1 MTNDKSPMTNDSL
14 FEQLKH
20 PNPHI
25 REQAMWELVDHR
37 DDTTIDQLMSILDQ
51 EDTTYRRAAVKAL
64 GAIGLDAVPPLVETL
79 KNSDNATVRS
89 SCAKALAQVAL
100 NYPEEPFPEEGLQG
114 LRTAIDDPNPV
125 VNIASIM
132 ALGEM
137 GTPAFD
143 LLAEALKTSDNIAVQ
158 VAVAN
163 ALVSTRDDRASA
175 ILEALVEDESAD
187 SYVRETAVS
196 ALSRIAMVRQNT
208 PPKS

>member
-1 MTNDKSPMTNDSL
+1 MTNDSL

-37 DDTTIDQLMSILDQ
+37 DDTTIDRLMSILDE

-64 GAIGLDAVPPLVETL
+64 GAIGFDAVPPLVETL
-79 KNSDNATVRS
+79 RNSDNATVRS

-100 NYPEEPFPEEGLQG
+100 NYPEEPFPAEGLQG

-125 VNIASIM
+125 VNIASTM

-137 GTPAFD
+137 GSPAFD
-143 LLAEALKTSDNIAVQ
+143 LLAEALKTTDNIAVQ

-175 ILEALVEDESAD
+175 ILEALAEDESAD
-187 SYVRETAVS
+187 SYVRETATS
-196 ALSRIAMVRQNT
+196 ALSRMALVRQNT
-208 PPKS
+208 PPQS

>member
-1 MTNDKSPMTNDSL
+1 MTNDSL

-25 REQAMWELVDHR
+25 REQAMWELVDNR
-37 DDTTIDQLMSILDQ
+37 DDTTIDRLMSILDE

-79 KNSDNATVRS
+79 QNSDNATVRS

-100 NYPEEPFPEEGLQG
+100 NYPEEPFPAEGLQG
-114 LRTAIDDPNPV
+114 LRIAIDDPNPV
-125 VNIASIM
+125 VNIASVM

-137 GTPAFD
+137 GPAAFD
-143 LLAEALKTSDNIAVQ
+143 LLAEALKTTDNVAVQ

-163 ALVSTRDDRASA
+163 ALVSTRDDRAAA
-175 ILEALVEDESAD
+175 ILEALAKDESAD
-187 SYVRETAVS
+187 SYVRETATS
-196 ALSRIAMVRQNT
+196 ALSRIALVRQNT

>member
-1 MTNDKSPMTNDSL
+1 MTNDTL

-20 PNPHI
+20 PNPHL
-25 REQAMWELVDHR
+25 RERAMWELVDNR
-37 DDTTIDQLMSILDQ
+37 DETTIDRLMSILDE

-64 GAIGLDAVPPLVETL
+64 GAIGLDTVPPLLETL
-79 KNSDNATVRS
+79 QNSDNATVRS

-100 NYPEEPFPEEGLQG
+100 NYPEEPFPAEGLQG
-114 LRTAIDDPNPV
+114 LRNAIDDPNPV

-143 LLAEALKTSDNIAVQ
+143 LLAEALKTTENVAVQ

-175 ILEALVEDESAD
+175 ILEALAEDESAD
-187 SYVRETAVS
+187 SYVRETATS
-196 ALSRIAMVRQNT
+196 ALSRIEMVRRNT
-208 PPKS
+208 PRNS

>member
-1 MTNDKSPMTNDSL
+1 MTNDAL

-25 REQAMWELVDHR
+25 REQAMWGLVDHR
-37 DDTTIDQLMSILDQ
+37 DDTTIERLMSILDE

-143 LLAEALKTSDNIAVQ
+143 LLAEALKTSENIAVQ

-175 ILEALVEDESAD
+175 ILEALAEDESAD

>member
-1 MTNDKSPMTNDSL
+1 MTNDTL

-20 PNPHI
+20 PNPHL
-25 REQAMWELVDHR
+25 RERAMWELVDNR
-37 DDTTIDQLMSILDQ
+37 DETTIDRLMSILDE

-64 GAIGLDAVPPLVETL
+64 GAIGLDTVPPLLETL
-79 KNSDNATVRS
+79 QNSDNATVRS

-100 NYPEEPFPEEGLQG
+100 NYPEEPFPAEGLQG
-114 LRTAIDDPNPV
+114 LRNAIDDPNPV

-143 LLAEALKTSDNIAVQ
+143 LLAEALKTTENVAVQ

-187 SYVRETAVS
+187 SYVRETATS
-196 ALSRIAMVRQNT
+196 ALSRIEMVRRNT
-208 PPKS
+208 PRNS

>member
-1 MTNDKSPMTNDSL
+1 MSNDSL

-20 PNPHI
+20 PNPHL
-25 REQAMWELVDHR
+25 RERAMWELVDNR
-37 DDTTIDQLMSILDQ
+37 DEMTIDRLMSILDE

-64 GAIGLDAVPPLVETL
+64 GAIGFDAIPPLVETL

-100 NYPEEPFPEEGLQG
+100 NYPEEPFPTEGLQG
-114 LRTAIDDPNPV
+114 LRIAIDDPNPV

-137 GTPAFD
+137 GSPAFE
-143 LLAEALKTSDNIAVQ
+143 LLAEALKTTDNVAVQ

-175 ILEALVEDESAD
+175 ILEALAEDESAD
-187 SYVRETAVS
+187 SYVRETATS
-196 ALSRIAMVRQNT
+196 ALSRMAMVRQNT
-208 PPKS
+208 RSQ